1 MGMLDK
7 TTRTIKC
14 DNKKCDKEIA
24 FDLQD
29 QAAIA
34 ALPDWLRTFRN
45 VVLGNNTR
53 FGYCSDVCEVEGV
66 TTGDHNVPEP
76 KQVVEATAADA
87 SKVAA
92 QAKIAEAMKT
102 GPKGRKGPVIVK

>member
-1 MGMLDK
+1 MPISDK

-14 DNKKCDKEIA
+14 DNVKCDKEVT

-34 ALPDWLRTFRN
+34 ALPDWLRTYRN
-45 VVLGNNTR
+45 VVLGNNAK

-66 TTGDHNVPEP
+66 TTGTHNVPEP
-76 KQVVEATAADA
+76 KQVQEATPADA
-87 SKVAA
+87 SRVVA
-92 QAKIAEAMKT
+92 QAKVVESMKT
-102 GPKGRKGPVIVK
+102 GKGKGKPTLK

>member
-1 MGMLDK
+1 MPISDQ

-14 DNKKCDKEIA
+14 DNTKCDKVVT

-34 ALPDWLRTFRN
+34 ALPDWLRTYRN
-45 VVLGNNTR
+45 VVLGNNTK

-66 TTGDHNVPEP
+66 TSGTHNVPEP
-76 KQVVEATAADA
+76 KQVVEASPADA
-87 SKVAA
+87 NRVAA
-92 QAKIAEAMKT
+92 QAAVVEAMKA
-102 GPKGRKGPVIVK
+102 PKGKGKVSLK

>member
-1 MGMLDK
+1 MPISDQ

-14 DNKKCDKEIA
+14 DNTKCDKVVT

-34 ALPDWLRTFRN
+34 ALPDWLRTYRN
-45 VVLGNNTR
+45 VVLGNNTK

-66 TTGDHNVPEP
+66 TSGTHNVPEP
-76 KQVVEATAADA
+76 KQVVEASPADA
-87 SKVAA
+87 NRVAA
-92 QAKIAEAMKT
+92 QAAAVEALKT
-102 GPKGRKGPVIVK
+102 PKGKGKVSLK